1 MTRLSI
7 DVTFDERHGYTGTA
21 PELRTPVRALSLN
34 GLRKQV
40 EDQFAGQALDLRLVL
55 DKAAKQERDARRQG
69 GPSRAAITPGL
80 R

>member
-40 EDQFAGQALDLRLVL
+40 EDHFAGQTLDIHHDRALNELALAEVRSPP
-55 DKAAKQERDARRQG
+55 R
-69 GPSRAAITPGL
+69 SISISCSI
-80 R
+80 